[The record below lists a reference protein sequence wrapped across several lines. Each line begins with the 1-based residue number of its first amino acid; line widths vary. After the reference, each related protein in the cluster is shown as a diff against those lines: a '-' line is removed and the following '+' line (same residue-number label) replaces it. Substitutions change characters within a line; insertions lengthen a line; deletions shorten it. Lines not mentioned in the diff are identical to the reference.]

1 MDPLMKKKVESL
13 SGEEVRSMVL
23 QSWLMLEYVE
33 NGHLSPDE
41 YVERIKAVKKSV
53 DQVYKQQMN
62 PLSGDQTDV
71 KEVHIVFGHS
81 AYGALKNTLENHK
94 RDKDM
99 VINLPLMFSIGPVR
113 NLDQPGGLQERL
125 NWLYD
130 RIHMDDEEIFTYVQE
145 NKQAM
150 ESIRN
155 IPDHIQTTI
164 WVGNNAHEQLGLRFV
179 LQLLK
184 TWNGRVRTINVSES
198 HMKRS
203 KGYPIHTGEI
213 SPDRIGEMIH
223 YASSEP
229 IPFEARDRLEKDWL
243 RLSSEN
249 SELRI
254 WSEGVFSKTVDYF
267 DPIIIQTVR
276 SLHED
281 AGCVDFIPAARIIG
295 EVIGHSRQVVGDA
308 FIEYRLIQLVLEN
321 RLDIKGIP
329 RGMRYFA
336 VKVKEETDW
345 GCS

>member
-1 MDPLMKKKVESL
+1 MKKKVQSL
-13 SGEEVRSMVL
+13 SGEEVRSIVL
-23 QSWLMLEYVE
+23 QSWLMLEYVDSG
-33 NGHLSPDE
+33 NLSAWE
-41 YVERIKAVKKSV
+41 YVERMQAAKKSM
-53 DQVYKQQMN
+53 DQAYKQRMN

-81 AYGALKNTLENHK
+81 AYGSLKNTLEHLK
-94 RDKDM
+94 RDNDM

-113 NLDQPGGLQERL
+113 NLDQPEGLRERL
-125 NWLYD
+125 DWLYD
-130 RIHMDDEEIFTYVQE
+130 RIHLDDEEIFTYVQE
-145 NKQAM
+145 NKQAV
-150 ESIRN
+150 EGIRN

-179 LQLLK
+179 LQLLNE
-184 TWNGRVRTINVSES
+184 WNGFVRTVNVSES

-213 SPDRIGEMIH
+213 SPDQLGEMIH
-223 YASSEP
+223 HALNEP
-229 IPFEARDRLEKDWL
+229 IPFEERERLEKDWL

-254 WSEGVFSKTVDYF
+254 WNEGVFSKTIDYF
-267 DPIIIQTVR
+267 DTILLQSVR

-281 AGCVDFIPAARIIG
+281 AGCVDVIPSARIIG

-329 RGMRYFA
+329 RGMRSFA
-336 VKVKEETDW
+336 VKVKEEPERSCW
-345 GCS
+345 